1 MQQANACLAGELP
14 FGARSLDAVAERA
27 FALEVPFA
35 HEVKSVLRD
44 EAATLLD
51 RLLTRVARS
60 RGALDVAVGD
70 RLAALAVGDR
80 VLRLGYSGIGD
91 YGRERL
97 GMSGRTAQELSQLA
111 RELRDRP
118 LLAAAV
124 RNGEVSRRKAET
136 IVSAARGESEAGWVD
151 RARVETVRTLEV
163 AVAAAAGA
171 APQEEDWE
179 NVWLSLTPA
188 QRETFDEA
196 MAVAGRVLGAT
207 APAWQRIEALC
218 TEFLGSHASGVGEEE
233 GSLLRIRLDAPWLA
247 AAKEAL
253 EQETQRWA
261 FLDELSPPEVVAA
274 PERELPSDPLQ
285 LDAELRE
292 LIALR
297 DGWDEVMGHL
307 ALLLKMLGLWRDM
320 QFATF
325 GHYCTERLGM
335 SARAVEQRAWLA
347 RRFLFLPGLK
357 EALREGRLSYEKAR
371 LVARCADDESIASW
385 IERAE
390 GLTCIAL
397 RREIEAQEATQ
408 MRAQGA
414 LDARVPRRVAN
425 LMSAAFRAVREAAGH
440 WVGPGECLETIARH
454 FIETWEEGLASPR
467 TRQAKAIA
475 RDLGFCQAPGCSRA
489 AAHAHHIQFR
499 SAGGSDDLS
508 NLTGLCAAH
517 HLVAVH
523 RGYLRVRGEAPD
535 RLVWETALEAVGS

>member
-1 MQQANACLAGELP
+1 
-14 FGARSLDAVAERA
+14 
-27 FALEVPFA
+27 
-35 HEVKSVLRD
+35 
-44 EAATLLD
+44 
-51 RLLTRVARS
+51 
-60 RGALDVAVGD
+60 
-70 RLAALAVGDR
+70 
-80 VLRLGYSGIGD
+80 D

-97 GMSGRTAQELSQLA
+97 GMSGRTAQELSRLA

-118 LLAAAV
+118 LLASAV
-124 RNGEVSRRKAET
+124 RQGEVSRRKAQT
-136 IVSAARGESEAGWVD
+136 ILAVARGEAEAGWVE
-151 RARVETVRTLEV
+151 RARVETVRALEA

-171 APQEEDWE
+171 APQEEEDWE
-179 NVWLSLTPA
+179 NVWVSLTPA

-218 TEFLGSHASGVGEEE
+218 TEFLGSHAAEVGEEE
-233 GSLLRIRLDAPWLA
+233 GGLLRIRLDAPWLA

-253 EQETQRWA
+253 ERETRRWT
-261 FLDELSPPEVVAA
+261 FLDELSPPEVVAV
-274 PERELPSDPLQ
+274 PERELPSDPVQ

-292 LIALR
+292 LLALR

-320 QFATF
+320 EFATF

-335 SARAVEQRAWLA
+335 SARTVEQRAWLA
-347 RRFLFLPGLK
+347 RRFFFLPGLK
-357 EALREGRLSYEKAR
+357 EALREGRVSYEQAR

-397 RREIEAQEATQ
+397 RREIEAHEATQ

-414 LDARVPRRVAN
+414 LDARVPRRIAN
-425 LMSAAFRAVREAAGH
+425 LISAAFRAVREAAGH

-454 FIETWEEGLASPR
+454 FIETWKEGLASPR

-475 RDLGFCQAPGCSRA
+475 RDRGYCQVPGCSRA
-489 AAHAHHIQFR
+489 AVHAHHIRFR
-499 SAGGSDDLS
+499 SAGGSDDLA

-535 RLVWETALEAVGS
+535 RLVWETALSAAS